1 MLIKVIT
8 AIFILS
14 FTVAVSAQRP
24 GGGRPP
30 SGQPGPGGRPPM
42 GMPGQ
47 RPDNNGPKGDW
58 IESLDQNDDNRIEVA
73 ELQAAIDRTFGEF
86 DKNKDGSIGMPES
99 GFRPERL
106 GPEER
111 NEGRQRR
118 LLPPFFFAEELSRA
132 SSMNKTEFE
141 RVVRG
146 VFNEM
151 DSNSDGY
158 IDQKESRPRIGGKPE
173 GDHRM
178 RPNAQFIAAELRFGD
193 KLIKDKPFS
202 AEMQIEDTRRLFDG
216 STVTKKISGATFR
229 DTAGRTR
236 REQPIDI
243 AGIGVMGVDN
253 KPQMLVFIND
263 FAARTQIFLDVNQRV
278 ARKTPLGN
286 GDIPDPKPRV
296 DAKTESLGEREIE
309 GVRAVGTRETFE
321 IPASQLG
328 SSKPMQVVTEVW
340 FSPDLQ
346 VIVMS
351 RHLDPIAGEHVFKLV
366 NIKRAEPSASF
377 FEVPAD
383 YKVLGKPMR
392 NE

>member
-1 MLIKVIT
+1 MFVKVIT
-8 AIFILS
+8 AIFVLGFS
-14 FTVAVSAQRP
+14 VAISAQRP

-30 SGQPGPGGRPPM
+30 IGQPGPGDRPPM

-47 RPDNNGPKGDW
+47 RPDHDGPKGDW
-58 IESLDQNDDNRIEVA
+58 IGSLDQNGDDRIDA
-73 ELQAAIDRTFGEF
+73 TELQTAIDRTFSEF

-99 GFRPERL
+99 GFRPERN
-106 GPEER
+106 GPENR

-118 LLPPFFFAEELSRA
+118 LLPPFFFAEELSRGNA
-132 SSMNKTEFE
+132 MSKTDFE

-151 DSNSDGY
+151 DGNADGF

-216 STVTKKISGATFR
+216 STVTKKINGATYR

-243 AGIGVMGVDN
+243 AGIGVVGADN

-263 FAARTQIFLDVNQRV
+263 FTARTQIFLDVNQKV

-309 GVRAVGTRETFE
+309 GVRAVGTREMFE
-321 IPASQLG
+321 IPANQLG

-351 RHLDPIAGEHVFKLV
+351 KHTDPIAGEHVFRLV
-366 NIKRAEPSASF
+366 NIRRTEPAAAL
-377 FEVPAD
+377 FEAPAD
-383 YKVLGKPMR
+383 YKVVGKPMR
-392 NE
+392 D